1 MAAIKELIK
10 EEANGSLSF
19 GDYTLGTKSK
29 LDNFDFQGDLYKV
42 KTFNEVTKLERNGMF
57 VYESIPGTAVEHF
70 AASDSEVSF
79 TVEGQNDAQITLEL
93 EPETEYDI
101 NINGSDSGTM
111 KTNLGGKLS
120 LSVPTHW
127 AFFPIWL
134 QMIGLPSRLL
144 TYSGWEK

>member
-1 MAAIKELIK
+1 M
-10 EEANGSLSF
+10 
-19 GDYTLGTKSK
+19 
-29 LDNFDFQGDLYKV
+29 YKV

-79 TVEGQNDAQITLEL
+79 TVEGESDAQITLEL

-120 LSVPTHW
+120 LSVELD
-127 AFFPIWL
+127 A
-134 QMIGLPSRLL
+134 GNAV
-144 TYSGWEK
+144 KVKVVKK